1 MRARTLTVLVVVG
14 LLSVFAADIT
24 TGCGQDYVYGSVTQK
39 INAGHEQDST
49 IVVNGSPFEVPLSFF
64 ERVQVGDMVRF
75 NGKEWSIVK
84 PGQSSVPAPYQS
96 SPATA
101 PSTPP
106 PAQPAPAAPST
117 P

>member
-1 MRARTLTVLVVVG
+1 MRAQTLTVFFLVG
-14 LLSVFAADIT
+14 LLSVFASDIT

-39 INAGHEQDST
+39 INAGHEQNNT
-49 IVVNGSPFEVPLSFF
+49 IMVNGSPFEVPLSFY
-64 ERVQVGDMVRF
+64 ERVHVGDMVRF

-84 PGQSSVPAPYQS
+84 PGQSSVPAPYQP
-96 SPATA
+96 SPATTS
-101 PSTPP
+101 PTPP

>member
-1 MRARTLTVLVVVG
+1 MRVRALTVLFLVG
-14 LLSVFAADIT
+14 LLSVFAADFT
-24 TGCGQDYVYGSVTQK
+24 VGCGPEYVYGSVTQK
-39 INAGHEQDST
+39 INAGHDQNNT
-49 IVVNGSPFEVPLSFF
+49 IMVNGSPFEVPLSFY

-84 PGQSSVPAPYQS
+84 PGESSVPAPYQS
-96 SPATA
+96 VPATA

-106 PAQPAPAAPST
+106 PSQPAPAAPST